1 MILNMTADLSLVN
14 TKAKNAQNYIS
25 TIPYTVMAYEG
36 TSWATSLVSF
46 HLSNLITVTT

>member
-1 MILNMTADLSLVN
+1 MTADLPLVN
-14 TKAKNAQNYIS
+14 TEPKNAQNYIS
-25 TIPYTVMAYEG
+25 TLPYAVMAYGG